1 MLTHPLLPKLRA
13 LFLSG
18 MADTLDERA
27 QMAQLQNLTPIDFL
41 ALLLDD
47 EIDRRQQ
54 RKYERLERKAGF
66 DNVKRLSSFDF
77 SVAPTLDRSLILE
90 LATCKFIEKKQNWLL
105 CGPTGVGKS
114 HLATAIGYEAIKRE
128 RTVISVSAAAMLT
141 DLLRARADGTFA
153 KKMAALVKC
162 DLLIVDDFGLRPL
175 TEMGA
180 DDLYEIIHSR
190 YERGS
195 IIITSNRSPA
205 EWPELFG
212 NMLMAS
218 AALDRLT
225 HHARISIVTGE
236 SYRQKNRRN
245 SEKSIVIN
253 SSVTNEGGSRGAA
266 AENL

>member
-18 MADTLDERA
+18 MVDTLDERA
-27 QMAQLQNLTPIDFL
+27 QMAQLQNLTPVDFL

-47 EIDRRQQ
+47 EIDRRRQ
-54 RKYERLERKAGF
+54 RRYERLERKAGF
-66 DNVKRLSSFDF
+66 DNVKLLSSFDF
-77 SVAPTLDRSLILE
+77 LATPTLDRSLVLD
-90 LATCKFIEKKQNWLL
+90 LATCKFVEKKQNWLV

-114 HLATAIGYEAIKRE
+114 HLATAMGYEALKRQM
-128 RTVISVSAAAMLT
+128 TVTSVSAAAMLT
-141 DLLRARADGTFA
+141 DLLRARADGTHA
-153 KKMAALVKC
+153 KRMADLAKC
-162 DLLIVDDFGLRPL
+162 DLLIIDDFGLRPL
-175 TEMGA
+175 TELGG

-212 NMLMAS
+212 NPLMAS

-225 HHARISIVTGE
+225 NHARITIVTGE
-236 SYRQKNRRN
+236 S
-245 SEKSIVIN
+245 
-253 SSVTNEGGSRGAA
+253 
-266 AENL
+266 